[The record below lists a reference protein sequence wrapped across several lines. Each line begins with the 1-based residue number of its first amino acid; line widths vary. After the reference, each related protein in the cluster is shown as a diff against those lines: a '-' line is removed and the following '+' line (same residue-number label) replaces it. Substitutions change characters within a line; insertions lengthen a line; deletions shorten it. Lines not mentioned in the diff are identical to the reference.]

1 MTKFARMKAFA
12 GGVVAVLLLL
22 VQGACTSTSVITKEN
37 RYGFYSPDLVQYVA
51 AQGDFPVL
59 VIANPFGAGTDDDL
73 LAVMQLPGFFPPT
86 PFAAT
91 TDEARKFGHLV
102 LVFNPIRAS
111 TGYGICT
118 EPATQTASAP
128 GRAGAADRMRLHA
141 TFCYSDELV
150 SEAILEM
157 PRPTGLD
164 DPAFDVAMSQ
174 LMSSVL
180 SSRGSDDSVCGDP
193 ATTNC

>member
-1 MTKFARMKAFA
+1 MTKFTCMKAFA
-12 GGVVAVLLLL
+12 GGVVAALLLL
-22 VQGACTSTSVITKEN
+22 TQGACTSTITKEN
-37 RYGFYSPDLVQYVA
+37 RYSFYDPDLVQYVA

-59 VIANPFGAGTDDDL
+59 VIANPFGAGTDDEL
-73 LAVMQLPGFFPPT
+73 LAVMQMPGFFPPT

-91 TDEARKFGHLV
+91 TDEARKDGHLV

-118 EPATQTASAP
+118 EPATQTTPASA
-128 GRAGAADRMRLHA
+128 RTGAADRMRLHA
-141 TFCYSDELV
+141 TFCYGDEVV

-157 PRPTGLD
+157 PRPTGLA

-174 LMSSVL
+174 LMNSVL
-180 SSRGSDDSVCGDP
+180 SSQGPDQSVCADP
-193 ATTNC
+193 TSASC